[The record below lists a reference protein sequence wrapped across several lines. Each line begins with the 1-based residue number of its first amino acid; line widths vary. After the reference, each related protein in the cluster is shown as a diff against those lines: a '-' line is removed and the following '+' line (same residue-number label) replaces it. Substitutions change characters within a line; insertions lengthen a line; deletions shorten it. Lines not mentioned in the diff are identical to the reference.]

1 MVSLDIGLR
10 KTTDPDSFFTI
21 KSARSVLSGIDM
33 AISIDVPEK
42 CAGPVTLANFPIHS
56 VNCKSSE
63 DPKWVL
69 IVSR

>member
-1 MVSLDIGLR
+1 
-10 KTTDPDSFFTI
+10 
-21 KSARSVLSGIDM
+21 M